1 MQKTKG
7 GINNQFL
14 ITGFSIKFNIN
25 PNFPKKIDPPKGRKE
40 RKREKIENEGK
51 KGKKSTRVREFS
63 STVSRVVYMYYE
75 RQKNRRKRE
84 KEKRIKG
91 NQVLG
96 KRQTT
101 RKPMSM

>member
-40 RKREKIENEGK
+40 RKREKIGNESK
-51 KGKKSTRVREFS
+51 KGKKRKRVTEFS
-63 STVSRVVYMYYE
+63 STVSRIVYMYYE
-75 RQKNRRKRE
+75 R
-84 KEKRIKG
+84 
-91 NQVLG
+91 
-96 KRQTT
+96 
-101 RKPMSM
+101 